1 MFPRRLI
8 NNKNAVLS
16 AMKRSFSKEAASAPK
31 EAPKVAKDIPKKE
44 GGGGSSF
51 FVFVAAT
58 GAFLYADPFELKEI
72 KQLKAQLGLLP
83 VDVPAMKKDI
93 CDMIDAGIFCY
104 YYCHYYY
111 YYYYYY
117 YCHYYYYYYY
127 CHYYYYYYYQL
138 IMLEVM
144 ELVLDQ
150 H

>member
-72 KQLKAQLGLLP
+72 KKYLNHFKHQPLIILVATMTQNNGIWALNL
-83 VDVPAMKKDI
+83 
-93 CDMIDAGIFCY
+93 CD
-104 YYCHYYY
+104 
-111 YYYYYY
+111 
-117 YCHYYYYYYY
+117 
-127 CHYYYYYYYQL
+127 
-138 IMLEVM
+138 
-144 ELVLDQ
+144 
-150 H
+150 